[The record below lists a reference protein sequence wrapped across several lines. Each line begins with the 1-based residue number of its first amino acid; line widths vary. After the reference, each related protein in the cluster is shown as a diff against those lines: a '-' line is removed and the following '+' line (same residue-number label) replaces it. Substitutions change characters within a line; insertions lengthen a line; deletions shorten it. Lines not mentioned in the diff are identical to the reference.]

1 MKIINENNENLLEKI
16 YKNQTVS
23 NFNNKY
29 NLKYNSNNCTK
40 KESVKI
46 LFSLLKKYKYSEKD
60 KNNLFLYYNKLNRN
74 MKYNILYYFDLFLFN

>member
-29 NLKYNSNNCTK
+29 NLKYNSNNCK
-40 KESVKI
+40 KRKCQNI
-46 LFSLLKKYKYSEKD
+46 IFF
-60 KNNLFLYYNKLNRN
+60 NNYLN
-74 MKYNILYYFDLFLFN
+74 NIYHPFFIN

>member
-29 NLKYNSNNCTK
+29 NLKYNSNNWTK
-40 KESVKI
+40 KKVSK
-46 LFSLLKKYKYSEKD
+46 
-60 KNNLFLYYNKLNRN
+60 
-74 MKYNILYYFDLFLFN
+74 YYFL

>member
-1 MKIINENNENLLEKI
+1 MKIINKNNENLLEKI
-16 YKNQTVS
+16 YKNQTVN

-46 LFSLLKKYKYSEKD
+46 LFSL
-60 KNNLFLYYNKLNRN
+60 
-74 MKYNILYYFDLFLFN
+74 III

>member
-60 KNNLFLYYNKLNRN
+60 KNIGLLCPKDN
-74 MKYNILYYFDLFLFN
+74 

>member
-1 MKIINENNENLLEKI
+1 MKIINENKENLLEKI

-40 KESVKI
+40 KESVKT

-60 KNNLFLYYNKLNRN
+60 KNIVIDRISNTRFL
-74 MKYNILYYFDLFLFN
+74 ITFLLPEE

>member
-23 NFNNKY
+23 NF
-29 NLKYNSNNCTK
+29 NCTK

-74 MKYNILYYFDLFLFN
+74 MKYNILYYFNLFLFN

>member
-29 NLKYNSNNCTK
+29 NLKYNSNSCTK

-46 LFSLLKKYKYSEKD
+46 LFSL
-60 KNNLFLYYNKLNRN
+60 
-74 MKYNILYYFDLFLFN
+74 III